1 MTSKRFKVSLIY
13 FVVVIL
19 TLLFRV
25 ASALDIYSLLGVQD
39 DDAFW
44 SCIVQIVIFGVVPF
58 VMYLFMVAARVDKF
72 LPYFPYKEKKEEE
85 KKSDEIE
92 VVFDDAALAPQS
104 ETSEIAVD
112 ENVAAPQPEPIEAE
126 GETESKKKKASKM
139 LKGLFAD
146 FGFKKVSLKS
156 ALCTIVLAIC
166 MTILGTA
173 VSVVWQTVLSLFGYT
188 RVPSR
193 TDYNSLGVLFK
204 ELVLV
209 AVLPGFFEE
218 FSHRGLISAGYK
230 QTGWKFVVLS
240 ATLFALMH
248 QNIVQTGYTFVD
260 GLAMALV
267 MYYTGSIWPSMFMHF
282 FNNAWS
288 VFLGYVGQNGGVFAF
303 INVIDNWLFSTV
315 LGLLVCLL
323 VVFLAIG
330 LTVLMFVVL
339 RKEAVKKG
347 RIDEKPFA
355 KTKTM
360 PIALEAVNWL
370 TVIVGVAAT
379 TFSLV
384 WGIMR

>member
-1 MTSKRFKVSLIY
+1 MTSKRFKVSIIY

-25 ASALDIYSLLGVQD
+25 ASALDIYSLLGVKD

-44 SCIVQIVIFGVVPF
+44 SCIVQIVIFGAVPF
-58 VMYLFMVAARVDKF
+58 VMYLFMVSGKEDKF
-72 LPYFPYKEKKEEE
+72 LPYFPYKEKKAEES
-85 KKSDEIE
+85 KADEVE
-92 VVFDDAALAPQS
+92 VVFDDATLAPQP
-104 ETSEIAVD
+104 ETSETMVD
-112 ENVAAPQPEPIEAE
+112 ETAPTPQPEPIVEE

-146 FGFKKVSLKS
+146 FGFKKVSVKS
-156 ALCTIVLAIC
+156 TLCTIVLAVC

-173 VSVVWQTVLSLFGYT
+173 VSVIWQTVLSLFGYT
-188 RVPSR
+188 RIPSR

-204 ELVLV
+204 EFVLV
-209 AVLPGFFEE
+209 GVLPGFFEE

-230 QTGWKFVVLS
+230 KTGWKFVLLS
-240 ATLFALMH
+240 AALFALMH

-323 VVFLAIG
+323 VVALAIG
-330 LTVLMFVVL
+330 LTVLMFVLL

-355 KTKTM
+355 KTETM

-370 TVIVGVAAT
+370 TVIVGIAAT
-379 TFSLV
+379 AFSLT